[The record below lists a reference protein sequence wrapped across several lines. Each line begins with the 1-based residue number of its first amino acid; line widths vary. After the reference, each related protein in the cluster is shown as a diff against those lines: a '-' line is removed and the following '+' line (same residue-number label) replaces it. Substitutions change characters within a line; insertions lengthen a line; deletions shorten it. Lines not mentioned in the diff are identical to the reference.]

1 MRKRI
6 INASIVLSFLSALSI
21 SSAWMGKCIP
31 KDLKAENGAN
41 MAVTDTYVKPIK
53 TINDVEIVENE
64 VETVGNANDD
74 EIFCDSLETL
84 AICVEAEAGNQD
96 LYGKRLVVDVILN
109 RVDSERFPDN
119 IEDVISQKYQF
130 TTYWDGSMGRVDEPS
145 PETYEA
151 VRLEL
156 ESRTDDSI
164 LFFTYNSIILH
175 FLKCPF
181 SFNHIQIISIHH
193 KCECSNISINNT
205 FIYHYFLL

>member
-1 MRKRI
+1 MKKGRKMRKRI

-21 SSAWMGKCIP
+21 SCAWMGKCMP

-41 MAVTDTYVKPIK
+41 MAVTDICVKPIE

-64 VETVGNANDD
+64 VETVGNANED

-164 LFFTYNSIILH
+164 LFFTAGNYNTY
-175 FLKCPF
+175 CTPA
-181 SFNHIQIISIHH
+181 
-193 KCECSNISINNT
+193 
-205 FIYHYFLL
+205 YRYGDHYFGY

>member
-1 MRKRI
+1 MKKRI
-6 INASIVLSFLSALSI
+6 INAFILLSFLGVLSI
-21 SSAWMGKCIP
+21 SSAWVGESMSNE
-31 KDLKAENGAN
+31 LKSEYEPNE
-41 MAVTDTYVKPIK
+41 AVTDTSIK
-53 TINDVEIVENE
+53 STYSVNDVELVESN
-64 VETVGNANDD
+64 VETVGNANETNNED

-109 RVDSERFPDN
+109 RVDSDRFPDT
-119 IEDVISQKYQF
+119 IEGVISQKYQF

-164 LFFTYNSIILH
+164 LFFTAGNYNTYST
-175 FLKCPF
+175 PA
-181 SFNHIQIISIHH
+181 
-193 KCECSNISINNT
+193 
-205 FIYHYFLL
+205 YRYGDHYFGY